1 MSDTGS
7 ASAADAQVIVGL
19 SFDDVYRAQ
28 EFLTAATRLAAHG
41 EMVLR
46 DAVIVTKDA
55 DGKTHV
61 KETTDPKPGS
71 AALSGGMWAG
81 LIGLLVGGPIG
92 WAAGTAIG
100 AGAGAAAA
108 KAIDIGLPDEW
119 VDWFE
124 EAVQPDTVTV
134 ALLVDGF
141 DADALVA
148 EAERFTGARLVYAN
162 LDPGTLARVEAALS
176 GIHEDAGT
184 EPPIPGG

>member
-1 MSDTGS
+1 
-7 ASAADAQVIVGL
+7 
-19 SFDDVYRAQ
+19 
-28 EFLTAATRLAAHG
+28 
-41 EMVLR
+41 MVLR

-71 AALSGGMWAG
+71 AALIGRHVGRASSDCCWAVRSAGWPAPRSGPAPVRPRPRPSTSACPTSGS
-81 LIGLLVGGPIG
+81 
-92 WAAGTAIG
+92 T
-100 AGAGAAAA
+100 
-108 KAIDIGLPDEW
+108 
-119 VDWFE
+119 WFK

-176 GIHEDAGT
+176 GVARTPHRTTHPRRLT
-184 EPPIPGG
+184 ERS

>member
-1 MSDTGS
+1 MSDS
-7 ASAADAQVIVGL
+7 DPSAAGDPQVIVGL
-19 SFDDVYRAQ
+19 SFDDIYRAQ

-41 EMVLR
+41 EMTLR

-81 LIGLLVGGPIG
+81 LFGLLLGGPIG
-92 WAAGTAIG
+92 WAAGAAIG

-108 KAIDIGLPDEW
+108 KVIDIGLPDEW
-119 VDWFE
+119 VDWFK
-124 EAVQPDTVTV
+124 EAVSPETVTV

-141 DADALVA
+141 DANALVA

-162 LDPGTLARVEAALS
+162 LDPGTLSRVEAALA
-176 GIHEDAGT
+176 GLPDDAPA

>member
-1 MSDTGS
+1 MRDTDPAPTG
-7 ASAADAQVIVGL
+7 DPQVIVGL
-19 SFDDVYRAQ
+19 SFDDEYRAQ
-28 EFLTAATRLAAHG
+28 EFLTAATRLAAHH

-46 DAVIVTKDA
+46 DAVTVTKDA

-61 KETTDPKPGS
+61 KETTDLKPGS

-81 LIGLLVGGPIG
+81 LFGLLLGGPIG
-92 WAAGTAIG
+92 WVAGAAVG

-108 KAIDIGLPDEW
+108 KVIDIGLPDEW
-119 VDWFE
+119 VDWFKQ
-124 EAVQPDTVTV
+124 AVQPDTVTV

-176 GIHEDAGT
+176 GLHEAAAD
-184 EPPIPGG
+184 PPVPGG

>member
-1 MSDTGS
+1 MC
-7 ASAADAQVIVGL
+7 I
-19 SFDDVYRAQ
+19 
-28 EFLTAATRLAAHG
+28 
-41 EMVLR
+41 R
-46 DAVIVTKDA
+46 D
-55 DGKTHV
+55 
-61 KETTDPKPGS
+61 S
-71 AALSGGMWAG
+71 
-81 LIGLLVGGPIG
+81 IGLLVGGPIG
-92 WAAGTAIG
+92 WVAGTAVG

-176 GIHEDAGT
+176 GIHQDAGT